1 MAGARLALSGI
12 TRTYTRGDVRVPVLH
27 GVDLEI
33 AAGERVSIM
42 GRSGSGK
49 STLLNIIGCLDAP
62 SGGSYLFGDEDVA
75 GFDDDRLSMLRRTSI
90 GFVFQSFHL
99 LPSLTVVE
107 NVGLP
112 MEYAHVSPRE
122 RHTRAVELLELVGL
136 GHRHDH
142 RPNELSG
149 GERQRV
155 AIARAIV
162 TNPKLLLCDEP
173 TGNLDQRVG
182 SEIQN
187 LFEELNRD
195 LGVTLVIVTHDPS
208 LAKRARRNI
217 KLVDGLVVHDGPALE
232 GF

>member
-1 MAGARLALSGI
+1 MPGARLALSGI
-12 TRTYTRGDVRVPVLH
+12 TRTYQRGDVPVPVLH

-33 AAGERVSIM
+33 GEGERVSIM

-62 SGGSYLFGDEDVA
+62 TSGRYLFGDEDVS

-99 LPSLTVVE
+99 LSGLTVVE

-112 MEYAHVSPRE
+112 MEYAHVSPRA
-122 RHTRAVELLELVGL
+122 RHARAVELLELVGL

-155 AIARAIV
+155 AIARSLA
-162 TNPKLLLCDEP
+162 NEPRLLLADEP
-173 TGNLDQRVG
+173 TGALDSRAQDVIL
-182 SEIQN
+182 S
-187 LFEELNRD
+187 LFETVHERF
-195 LGVTLVIVTHDPS
+195 GTTMVVVTHDERVAHALGDRVLHMS
-208 LAKRARRNI
+208 
-217 KLVDGLVVHDGPALE
+217 DGRFA
-232 GF
+232 

>member
-155 AIARAIV
+155 AIARSLA
-162 TNPKLLLCDEP
+162 NQPRLLLADEP
-173 TGNLDQRVG
+173 TGALDSRAQDAIL
-182 SEIQN
+182 S
-187 LFEELNRD
+187 LFETVHARF
-195 LGVTLVIVTHDPS
+195 GTTMVVVTHDERVAHALGDRVLHMS
-208 LAKRARRNI
+208 
-217 KLVDGLVVHDGPALE
+217 DGRFAT
-232 GF
+232 